1 MAHYISEY
9 KDGSYRDHVAVW
21 DDECHPLVTDS
32 QWEQMLRGESVE
44 DDEGFVYIID
54 DEPVERW

>member
-1 MAHYISEY
+1 MAYYISEY

-21 DDECHPLVTDS
+21 DDDRHPCVTDE
-32 QWEQMLRGESVE
+32 QWEQMLCGESVE
-44 DDEGFVYIID
+44 DEEGFVYIID